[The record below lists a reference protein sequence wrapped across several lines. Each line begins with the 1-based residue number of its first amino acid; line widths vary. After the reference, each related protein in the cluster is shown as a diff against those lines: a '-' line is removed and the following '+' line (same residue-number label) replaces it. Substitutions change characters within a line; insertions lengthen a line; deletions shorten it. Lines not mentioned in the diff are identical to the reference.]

1 MKPLSNRLPALIAF
15 ALLSFTVAGC
25 GTARFDQESRDV
37 TSNAQRFAG
46 VSSHALPLPD
56 DAARLL
62 GSAPQIE
69 QLAAAQ
75 RNPVLMRKTSS
86 AFIGGKLEQALPTDQ
101 LPGVF
106 QQGFQYHTD
115 DTRRNRNVTLDNF
128 ASRVFNATGIPVLIH
143 PDVGAVS
150 VNGAAKS
157 ATGPDARPG
166 FAPAD
171 GSASSAP
178 APLLIDT
185 VSLAHTGTLAACLS
199 NVTNRLG
206 LSWEYR
212 NGTIVVMR
220 FVTKS
225 YEVAAFIGSSGYKVS
240 SGSSTSGATS
250 ASQTTDSRFSVDDT
264 GSSDPF
270 SSLASAVDKMVL
282 AVPGSSVVRADGTRH
297 LIVKSSAEMQEQVG
311 TLIDQQNKIM
321 RQQAAV
327 QIDVYSVQTDDE
339 NQNGVNWS
347 VIFNSLSNVYGLS
360 LAGPA
365 SLTNAASGQIALNV
379 LKGGSNTSQRLQ
391 NTAGFINLLSQ
402 QGSSVQHRGFPMIAL
417 NGQWAR
423 HSQTS
428 SITYISKTTPG
439 ASSAT
444 GAGLPGIETDR
455 VVTGDQFQVLPH
467 ILSNGDIMLKLGISL
482 SDLLELTD
490 VTSGNGINHQKIQS
504 PRVQSDGEQNTI
516 LLHPGEVL
524 AFTGISRIV
533 QSTNGRRLTPDSS
546 LLLGG
551 SNKNTRRRE
560 HFVILVRAVVRG

>member
-37 TSNAQRFAG
+37 TSNAQHFAG

-56 DAARLL
+56 DAARLQ

-75 RNPVLMRKTSS
+75 RNPVLMRKSAS

-166 FAPAD
+166 FAPSD
-171 GSASSAP
+171 TSASSAP
-178 APLLIDT
+178 APLLIDA

-240 SGSSTSGATS
+240 SGSSTS
-250 ASQTTDSRFSVDDT
+250 Q
-264 GSSDPF
+264 
-270 SSLASAVDKMVL
+270 
-282 AVPGSSVVRADGTRH
+282 
-297 LIVKSSAEMQEQVG
+297 
-311 TLIDQQNKIM
+311 
-321 RQQAAV
+321 RQ
-327 QIDVYSVQTDDE
+327 
-339 NQNGVNWS
+339 
-347 VIFNSLSNVYGLS
+347 
-360 LAGPA
+360 
-365 SLTNAASGQIALNV
+365 
-379 LKGGSNTSQRLQ
+379 Q

-455 VVTGDQFQVLPH
+455 VVTGDQYFRYQRPVLERKKDGFFVLLKFPH
-467 ILSNGDIMLKLGISL
+467 S
-482 SDLLELTD
+482 TD
-490 VTSGNGINHQKIQS
+490 YEQPPWFFLDACN
-504 PRVQSDGEQNTI
+504 DGF
-516 LLHPGEVL
+516 VM
-524 AFTGISRIV
+524 
-533 QSTNGRRLTPDSS
+533 RRA
-546 LLLGG
+546 
-551 SNKNTRRRE
+551 
-560 HFVILVRAVVRG
+560 HFVARHACEQHVFQ